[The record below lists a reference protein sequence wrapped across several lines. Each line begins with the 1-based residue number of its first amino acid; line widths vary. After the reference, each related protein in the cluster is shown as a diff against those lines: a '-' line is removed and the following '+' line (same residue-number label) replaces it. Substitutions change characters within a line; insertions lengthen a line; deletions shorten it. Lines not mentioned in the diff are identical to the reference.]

1 MIGRRQLPVASP
13 ISARALARAF
23 VRSLVARH
31 DSDEAES
38 LLIREFA
45 AERVVLTDSGT
56 SALVLALRTVV
67 PRGSTVAL
75 PAYACLD
82 LIAAARCAGARV
94 RLYDVDPSTLSPD
107 LDSMRGAIDR
117 GVDAIVVAH
126 LFGYPADVSSV
137 QDLATKAGVVV
148 LEDAAQAAGGTLH
161 GRRLGGLGD
170 VSILSFGRGKGLC
183 AGGGGALL
191 VRGAERSAHIATQDV
206 SEIDAQAALPA
217 ARGWSGLA
225 ATAMQWAL
233 GRPSLYALPAMLP
246 FLHLGEMIYRD
257 AGEPGG
263 ISTASRTLIESALA
277 LEGTDV
283 AVRRANA
290 TKLESAAKDAGVK
303 TIRPMNGAQPGHLR
317 YPIRNV
323 EGRDFDSRIGIVRPY
338 PRTLMEE
345 PNLQRILA
353 PGEPPTPGAH
363 ELARTLV
370 TLPTH
375 RFISAS
381 DLALLTNWIAARRV

>member
-1 MIGRRQLPVASP
+1 MASSPSRLGSGKNCPFRLQHCSVLRSCVSFHDRQSMIVRRQLPVASA

-23 VRSLVARH
+23 VHSLIARH
-31 DSDEAES
+31 ADGEAES
-38 LLIREFA
+38 LLIRQFA

-56 SALVLALRTVV
+56 SALVLALRTVL
-67 PRGSTVAL
+67 PRESTVAL
-75 PAYACLD
+75 PAYACPD

-94 RLYDVDPSTLSPD
+94 RLYDVDISTLSPD
-107 LDSMRGAIDR
+107 LDSVRAVIDR

-126 LFGYPADVSSV
+126 LFGYPADVASV
-137 QDLATKAGVVV
+137 QELATNAGVVV

-191 VRGAERSAHIATQDV
+191 VRRAERSAYNATQDA
-206 SEIDAQAALPA
+206 SEIDDAQAALPA
-217 ARGWSGLA
+217 VRGWSGLA

-263 ISTASRTLIESALA
+263 ISTASRTLIES
-277 LEGTDV
+277 
-283 AVRRANA
+283 
-290 TKLESAAKDAGVK
+290 
-303 TIRPMNGAQPGHLR
+303 
-317 YPIRNV
+317 
-323 EGRDFDSRIGIVRPY
+323 
-338 PRTLMEE
+338 
-345 PNLQRILA
+345 
-353 PGEPPTPGAH
+353 
-363 ELARTLV
+363 
-370 TLPTH
+370 
-375 RFISAS
+375 
-381 DLALLTNWIAARRV
+381 